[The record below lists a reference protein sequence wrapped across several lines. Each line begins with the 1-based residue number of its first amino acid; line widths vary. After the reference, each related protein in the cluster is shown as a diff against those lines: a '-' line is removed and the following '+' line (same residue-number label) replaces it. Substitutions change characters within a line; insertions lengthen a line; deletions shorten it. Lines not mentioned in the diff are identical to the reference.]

1 MFLGIDIGSSSS
13 KAVII
18 DSQGEVLGAHVK
30 NTGIGS
36 DGPEEAVSVSLAKAG
51 LAQTDVLYTVVTGY
65 GRLTWA
71 MADRQ
76 IAELSCHAKGAS
88 RLVPTARALI
98 DVGGQDAKAI
108 RLEKGSIVNFAMNDK
123 CAAGTGRFL
132 EVMARVLNCSL
143 SELMELAG
151 KAGKEVGISSTCAV
165 FAESEV
171 ISQLAAGEKREDVA
185 RGAHASI
192 ARRIAGLAGRVGV
205 LADVVMTGGV
215 AQNKDVVAELEKVI
229 KMKIIV
235 PERPQLIGAFGAA
248 IYAKESFDK
257 KTEV

>member
-1 MFLGIDIGSSSS
+1 MYLGIDIGSSSS
-13 KAVII
+13 KAVILDRDGKI
-18 DSQGEVLGAHVK
+18 IGAHVK

-36 DGPEEAVSVSLAKAG
+36 DGPEEAVSVSLAEAG
-51 LAQTDVLYTVVTGY
+51 LEGEDISYTVVTGY
-65 GRLTWA
+65 GRLTWTG
-71 MADRQ
+71 ADRQ
-76 IAELSCHAKGAS
+76 IAELSCHARGAS
-88 RLVPTARALI
+88 RLVPTAKTLI

-132 EVMARVLNCSL
+132 EVMARVLGCSL
-143 SELMELAG
+143 SDLMELAG
-151 KAGKEVGISSTCAV
+151 KAAKEVGISSTCAV

-215 AQNKDVVAELEKVI
+215 AQNKDVVSELEKII
-229 KMKIIV
+229 KTKIIV
-235 PERPQLIGAFGAA
+235 PENPQLIGAYGAA
-248 IYAKESFDK
+248 IYAKENFEK